1 MSEGHEGQV
10 SSCALTHHWEF
21 FWPLA
26 ATVGNHP
33 WINRFIIGC
42 FFCSRHTTC
51 KTETW
56 YGTEWKPLFSFDLL
70 EQWYLATV
78 KEKRSR
84 KIYCRLNR
92 YLCHYFKFLYLKKK
106 NKINTKPTQI
116 RDPDF
121 LNLLRNNFPDHEF
134 CLPILFLFC
143 VNPVL
148 VIDQHQL
155 SLISEGTESRTL
167 IVSLVS
173 ITVFSHAS
181 FFFGLKKK
189 NHTINDMPT
198 WDSLYYPTFGI
209 SMKLWN
215 HSLQQYLIDGLWR

>member
-1 MSEGHEGQV
+1 MK
-10 SSCALTHHWEF
+10 ALIQ
-21 FWPLA
+21 FWSA
-26 ATVGNHP
+26 GTVVFGN
-33 WINRFIIGC
+33 
-42 FFCSRHTTC
+42 C
-51 KTETW
+51 K
-56 YGTEWKPLFSFDLL
+56 G
-70 EQWYLATV
+70 
-78 KEKRSR
+78 EKRSR

-92 YLCHYFKFLYLKKK
+92 YLCHYFKFLYFKK

-116 RDPDF
+116 QDQDF

-134 CLPILFLFC
+134 CRPILFLFC

-189 NHTINDMPT
+189 NHTVNDMPT